1 MVFAI
6 GGVTIVH
13 VHAHA
18 FLDHAKPAVGS
29 KVKQTPHAV
38 RIWFTEPIMTGS
50 SSIKVFDAMG
60 KQVDKKDTRS
70 DAANKSLLHVSLPL
84 LAPGTYKVIWSV
96 MSVDSHHT
104 TGNFSFRVVP

>member
-50 SSIKVFDAMG
+50 SSIKVFGAMG
-60 KQVDKKDTRS
+60 KQVDKKDTGS
-70 DAANKSLLHVSLPL
+70 DVTNKSLLHVSLPL
-84 LAPGTYKVIWSV
+84 LTPGTYIVIWSV
-96 MSVDSHHT
+96 MSVDGHHT
-104 TGNFSFRVVP
+104 TGNFSFHVVP